1 MAKSRKD
8 YWLRDEVILALDLYR
23 REGRNPSPNVVAEL
37 SEQLR
42 SIPIESHFADDPK
55 FRNLSGVRMKVSNF
69 VALDP
74 GAETAGMSRGSRLDA
89 EVFQEYWTD
98 PKRLEAIA
106 NTIRANLTILAPAD
120 AEAYDDIE
128 DAPEGRILT
137 RTHRVRE
144 RSAKL
149 RREKLALALKESGR
163 LECEACGFDFAAVY
177 GKRGEGFMEC
187 HHTIPVQDLKPGAR
201 TRLEDLAL
209 LCANCHRMIHVR
221 SPWLTLSQL
230 RERLRFVYKTPVD

>member
-1 MAKSRKD
+1 VARSRKD

-23 REGRNPSPNVVAEL
+23 REGRNPSSSAVAEL

-42 SIPIESHFADDPK
+42 SIPIEAHCAGDPR
-55 FRNLSGVRMKVSNF
+55 FRNRSGVSMKVSNF

-74 GAETAGMSRGSRLDA
+74 NAETAGMSRGSRRDA

-98 PKRLEAIA
+98 SERLEATA
-106 NTIRANLTILAPAD
+106 NTIRANLTTLAPAD
-120 AEAYDDIE
+120 AEDVV

-137 RTHRVRE
+137 RAHRVRE

-149 RREKLALALKESGR
+149 RRKKLVLALEEFGK
-163 LECEACGFDFAAVY
+163 LECEVCGFDFATVY
-177 GKRGEGFMEC
+177 GKRGKGFMEC
-187 HHTIPVQDLKPGAR
+187 HHTIPLRDLKPGVR

-209 LCANCHRMIHVR
+209 LCANCHRMIHVG

-230 RERLRFVYKTPVD
+230 RGHLRLAHEGAS